1 MNNLG
6 KISIVLIAVFIAGN
20 SMYPINQLVHAQL
33 DILETPTNPNNTSTS
48 TSSSPTTDTPK
59 AVDTDKNAKIKEAL
73 ANIFEIYQ
81 SLAGKGDVDTLLKL
95 NTIERILIELSR

>member
-6 KISIVLIAVFIAGN
+6 KLSVVMIAIFVAGN
-20 SMYPINQLVHAQL
+20 SIYPVSQLVNAQL
-33 DILETPTNPNNTSTS
+33 DILETPTNPNNTST
-48 TSSSPTTDTPK
+48 TTTATTK

-81 SLAGKGDVDTLLKL
+81 SLAGKGDVDSLLKL

>member
-6 KISIVLIAVFIAGN
+6 KLSVVMIAIFVAGN
-20 SMYPINQLVHAQL
+20 SIYPVSQLVNAQL
-33 DILETPTNPNNTSTS
+33 DILEAPTNPNNTST
-48 TSSSPTTDTPK
+48 TTAATAPTK

-81 SLAGKGDVDTLLKL
+81 SLAGKGDVDSLLKL

>member
-6 KISIVLIAVFIAGN
+6 KLSVVMIAIFVAGN
-20 SMYPINQLVHAQL
+20 SIYPVSQLVNAQL

-48 TSSSPTTDTPK
+48 SSTTATK
-59 AVDTDKNAKIKEAL
+59 VVDPDKSAKIKEAL

-81 SLAGKGDVDTLLKL
+81 ALAEKGDVDSLLKL
-95 NTIERILIELSR
+95 NTIERILLELLR

>member
-6 KISIVLIAVFIAGN
+6 KLSVVMIAIFVAGN
-20 SMYPINQLVHAQL
+20 SIYPVSQLVNAQL

-48 TSSSPTTDTPK
+48 SSTTTATK
-59 AVDTDKNAKIKEAL
+59 AVDPDKSAKIKEAL

-81 SLAGKGDVDTLLKL
+81 ALAEKGDVDSLLKL
-95 NTIERILIELSR
+95 NTIERILLELLR

>member
-6 KISIVLIAVFIAGN
+6 KLSVLMIAIFVAGN
-20 SMYPINQLVHAQL
+20 SVYPVSQLVNAQL
-33 DILETPTNPNNTSTS
+33 DILETPTNPNNSST
-48 TSSSPTTDTPK
+48 TATTATTATTK

-81 SLAGKGDVDTLLKL
+81 SLAEKGDVDSLLKL
-95 NTIERILIELSR
+95 NTIERILLELLR

>member
-33 DILETPTNPNNTSTS
+33 DILETPTNPNNTA
-48 TSSSPTTDTPK
+48 TSSATNTATPK
-59 AVDTDKNAKIKEAL
+59 AVDTEKNAKVKEAL

-81 SLAGKGDVDTLLKL
+81 VLAERGDVDSLLKL
-95 NTIERILIELSR
+95 NSIERILLELLR